1 MLKQHFECDQRP
13 TCFQHLGGGEPP
25 PVTLTSDPAQRHPIS
40 GENRG
45 KTTKNAQNRLKI
57 VSNENRLKALKS
69 DRFNITLTP
78 QNAAFLSSKTPPAAG
93 RQRNFGQTYQHFTNI
108 SAQSFN
114 SQHQHFGRAVS
125 TLCGSLISTSAV
137 SGARGL
143 RHAARRACGRA
154 GASRQPRR
162 VSECRSHTCRVR
174 CGLCGAV
181 ASGRPRVDPRVARA
195 TVRASA
201 RTMSKDWT
209 RGNAYDK
216 RETSMQARRSR
227 LPP

>member
-1 MLKQHFECDQRP
+1 MPK
-13 TCFQHLGGGEPP
+13 
-25 PVTLTSDPAQRHPIS
+25 
-40 GENRG
+40 
-45 KTTKNAQNRLKI
+45 NRLKI

-78 QNAAFLSSKTPPAAG
+78 QNAAFLSSKTHRRPQAG
-93 RQRNFGQTYQHFTNI
+93 KEILARHINI
-108 SAQSFN
+108 LPTFRRKALN

-181 ASGRPRVDPRVARA
+181 ASGRPRSADPPRRA
-195 TVRASA
+195 CDRACASA

-209 RGNAYDK
+209 
-216 RETSMQARRSR
+216 
-227 LPP
+227 